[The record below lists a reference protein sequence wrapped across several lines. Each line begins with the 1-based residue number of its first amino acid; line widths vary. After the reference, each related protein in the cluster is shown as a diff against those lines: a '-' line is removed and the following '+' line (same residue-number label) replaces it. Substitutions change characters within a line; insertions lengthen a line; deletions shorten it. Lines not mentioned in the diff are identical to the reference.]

1 MRDSIVAASGAV
13 VDGAGCAARIGFS
26 SDRLG
31 MGLPV
36 RGEAY
41 GIGLSPEVEAALPV
55 AIGRAR
61 AVLES
66 MLRG

>member
-1 MRDSIVAASGAV
+1 
-13 VDGAGCAARIGFS
+13 
-26 SDRLG
+26 

-36 RGEAY
+36 CGEAY

-66 MLRG
+66 MLRW